1 MINIWSVV
9 VSNDVDKLDLVR
21 QGKNDAFK
29 LALDIIKTNK
39 SHKVEV
45 LNYVMKDGVRVYSY
59 YDTNGILIRSEV
71 K

>member
-1 MINIWSVV
+1 MINLWSVV

-39 SHKVEV
+39 THKVEV

>member
-1 MINIWSVV
+1 MINLWSVV

-39 SHKVEV
+39 THKVEV
-45 LNYVMKDGVRVYSY
+45 LNYVMKDGVRVYAY

>member
-29 LALDIIKTNK
+29 LALDIIKTNRT
-39 SHKVEV
+39 HKVEV
-45 LNYVMKDGVRVYSY
+45 LHYVMKDGTRTYSY
-59 YDTNGILIRSEV
+59 YDTNGNLTRSEV